1 MNINTRMLDLN
12 INQVYN
18 LIKTIGAKR
27 TVLVEGHM
35 GSGKTSIGRML
46 AADLKDTHT
55 FVYFDC
61 TTKDLMDLGAPK
73 VMKWDET
80 GEEYL
85 TMVPNEELGLHLQ
98 KPIILMFD
106 EIGKNKGIINGVR
119 RILLERT
126 VHGRKLHPDSI
137 VFATTNLGA
146 ENVGDIFPAH
156 SRNAIT
162 VVRMKKATA
171 EEWAEDFAINAGIH
185 PTLIAWVLREAPHV
199 FQSFE
204 DVTATGADIDKD
216 VSEGG
221 NPYIY
226 HPKAA
231 GRTAFFTHR
240 SAEAASDYMHFKNEM
255 DATTLHAALAGTVG
269 VRAASDLIS
278 YMKIAD
284 DMPAIEDIKEN
295 PKTAKIPSNPAAV
308 CMVIMRTLNTL
319 DRTWVNAWMDY
330 LVRLDPIEQ
339 ALFSHSV
346 RSEKYKHRELVMT
359 NRKYTE
365 WALNNQHMHQADKK

>member
-1 MNINTRMLDLN
+1 MSINTRMLDLN
-12 INQVYN
+12 INQTYN
-18 LIKTIGAKR
+18 LIKTAGRKR

-46 AADLKDTHT
+46 AEDLKDTHT

-98 KPIILMFD
+98 KPVILMFD

-119 RILLERT
+119 RILLERA
-126 VHGRKLHPDSI
+126 VHGKRLHPESI
-137 VFATTNLGA
+137 VFATTNLGT

-156 SRNAIT
+156 SRNAVT
-162 VVRMKKATA
+162 VVKMRKATA
-171 EEWAEDFAINAGIH
+171 DEWVEDFAINAGIH
-185 PTLIAWVLREAPHV
+185 PVLISWVLREAPYV

-204 DVTATGADIDKD
+204 DVTSSNPDDEVEK
-216 VSEGG
+216 GG

-226 HPKAA
+226 HPKAT

-240 SAEAASDYMHFKNEM
+240 SAEAASDYMFMRDEL
-255 DATTLHAALAGTVG
+255 DATTFHAALAGTVG
-269 VRAASDLIS
+269 VRAASDLVS
-278 YMKIAD
+278 YIRIAD
-284 DMPAIEDIKEN
+284 DMPSAEEIKEN
-295 PKTAKIPSNPAAV
+295 PKTAKIPNNAAAV
-308 CMVIMRTLNTL
+308 CMVVIRALNTM
-319 DRTWVNAWMDY
+319 DRSWVNAWMDY
-330 LVRLDPIEQ
+330 VTRLDPAEQ
-339 ALFSHSV
+339 ALFAHSV
-346 RSEKYKHRELVMT
+346 KSEKYKHRELVMT
-359 NRKYTE
+359 NKKFTE
-365 WALNNQHMHQADKK
+365 WCLKNQHLNQADKK

>member
-1 MNINTRMLDLN
+1 MASINQRMLDLD

-18 LIKTIGAKR
+18 LIKAVGRKR

-35 GSGKTSIGRML
+35 GTGKTSIGRML
-46 AADLKDTHT
+46 SNDLKDTHT

-61 TTKDLMDLGAPK
+61 TTKDLMDLGAPRI
-73 VMKWDET
+73 MKWDET

-98 KPIILMFD
+98 KPVILMFD

-119 RILLERT
+119 RALLER
-126 VHGRKLHPDSI
+126 VIHNRKLHPDSY

-156 SRNAIT
+156 SRNAVIT
-162 VVRMKKATA
+162 VRMAKPTA
-171 EEWAEDFAINAGIH
+171 EMWVDNFAINAGID
-185 PTLIAWVLREAPHV
+185 PVVISWVLREVPYV

-204 DVTATGADIDKD
+204 DVTGNPDDEVEK
-216 VSEGG
+216 GG

-226 HPKAA
+226 HPKAV
-231 GRTAFFTHR
+231 GRLAFITSR
-240 SAEAASDYMHFKNEM
+240 SLEAASDIMGFRTEM
-255 DATTLHAALAGTVG
+255 DGTTLHAALAGTIG
-269 VRAASDLIS
+269 VRGAADLVS
-278 YMKIAD
+278 YMRIAD
-284 DMPAIEDIKEN
+284 DMPAAEDIKEN

-308 CMVIMRTLNTL
+308 CMVVLRALNTM
-319 DRTWVNAWMDY
+319 DRSWINAWMDY
-330 LVRLDPIEQ
+330 MVRLDPAEQ
-339 ALFSHSV
+339 ALFVHTA

-359 NRKYTE
+359 NKKFTE
-365 WALNNQHMHQADKK
+365 WCLKNQHLNQADKK